1 MELNKIKFIDLE
13 SNVKQALGGA
23 TYFNS
28 QISYDL
34 NVPTNIPFNKTLYMK
49 RGNELIAMKF
59 LMASYFSCGA
69 KKDFDK
75 NLFSKCLG
83 SQGEIYGW
91 FFYIQTPYG
100 TEWTRIDG
108 KTRFFNSI
116 EDYYTHLESGCC
128 GFHINYD
135 YMFKVFF
142 NRPQSISFKDAWK
155 WNGHCAEPCISPIKN
170 IIINEDGF
178 HAVLTCYS
186 GEYLSKESCIKANV
200 EGLKIVEFPQTENS
214 IKLTIEVVKTPPI
227 VKTLSFIE
235 G

>member
-23 TYFNS
+23 TCFKS
-28 QISYDL
+28 EISYDF

-59 LMASYFSCGA
+59 LMASYFSCGVT
-69 KKDFDK
+69 KISNKD
-75 NLFSKCLG
+75 LFAKCLSG
-83 SQGEIYGW
+83 NGMHGW

-100 TEWTRIDG
+100 TEWTHIDG
-108 KTRFFNSI
+108 KTRFFKSI
-116 EDYYTHLESGCC
+116 EDYYNYLENGCC
-128 GFHINYD
+128 GFHINYN
-135 YMFKVFF
+135 YMSHIFF
-142 NRPQSISFKDAWK
+142 NRPQKISFRYAWK
-155 WNGHCAEPCISPIKN
+155 WNGHYAEPCLSLIKN

-200 EGLKIVEFPQTENS
+200 DGLKIVDFPQTEK